1 MGLKQIGCKN
11 AIHNIGHIGQVKQ
24 VHGNILKAY
33 IVGVPEGENRGNEG
47 EKNTWRD
54 VERIV
59 SKMDERYQP
68 KEFQWGKTQFIGRK
82 TKRKPHVGVS

>member
-47 EKNTWRD
+47 EK
-54 VERIV
+54 
-59 SKMDERYQP
+59 KHL
-68 KEFQWGKTQFIGRK
+68 
-82 TKRKPHVGVS
+82 KRS